1 MTTVEVILEKAARA
15 SQAVKDE
22 KRAALVSILFLDRN
36 RETLATWYSDHDV
49 EYVRNQ
55 LQDLLDEGARPVCIL
70 ILPLGKPVFCAIEE
84 PLSLDDQAVIDSMM
98 TKCEGG
104 PGAIVIGKRE
114 EDDNGSVRQP

>member
-1 MTTVEVILEKAARA
+1 MMTVEVILEKAARA

-36 RETLATWYSDHDV
+36 RETLAVWYSDHDI
-49 EYVRNQ
+49 EYVRAE
-55 LQDLLDEGARPVCIL
+55 LQDLLDEEAHPVCVL
-70 ILPLGKPVFCAIEE
+70 ILPLGKPVFCAIKE

-98 TKCEGG
+98 TKCEDG

-114 EDDNGSVRQP
+114 ENEYG